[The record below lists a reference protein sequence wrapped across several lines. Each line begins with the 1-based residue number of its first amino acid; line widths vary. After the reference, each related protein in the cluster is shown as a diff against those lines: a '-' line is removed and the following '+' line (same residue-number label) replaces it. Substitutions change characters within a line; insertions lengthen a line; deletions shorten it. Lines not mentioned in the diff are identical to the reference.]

1 LVKVEWTERAIK
13 DFEKLDEPIV
23 QRILRK
29 VDWFSRNFEGLALEP
44 LLGEFKE
51 TFKL

>member
-29 VDWFSRNFEGLALEP
+29 VDWFSRN
-44 LLGEFKE
+44 KE